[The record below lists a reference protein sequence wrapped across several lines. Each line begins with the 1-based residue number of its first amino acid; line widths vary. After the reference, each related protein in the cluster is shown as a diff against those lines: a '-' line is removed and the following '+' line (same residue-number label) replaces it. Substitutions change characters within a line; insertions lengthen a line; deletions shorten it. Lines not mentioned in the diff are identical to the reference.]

1 MNMTT
6 GRRGIVWK
14 TPDITA
20 DGLKMFA
27 CITMLIQTVGIAIIE
42 KGLIHLDQY
51 TQESLNQAMSQDSRL
66 MTLAGVGSIMQL
78 IGGMAIPVF
87 AFLLV
92 EGFRNTSDYKK
103 YLIMMAVTAL
113 VSEIPYDLAICGKVW
128 DFSSQNSMI
137 TMCICLIM
145 LKCLDLFK
153 ETSGLTGGMLKVLIL
168 IAAIVWVSIFRAE
181 YGLCIVL
188 LVFVF
193 YVFETRNVLKTV
205 LGCIISLMYVTGPIA
220 FYGIWCCDFS
230 SRSEYPLCLPYYPLN
245 IYEPFFSSR
254 SDSEIPCLRPP
265 VKGSSS
271 RYQET
276 KDLLLPVQSHAS

>member
-27 CITMLIQTVGIAIIE
+27 CIVMLIQTVGIAVIE

-66 MTLAGVGSIMQL
+66 MTLAGIGSIMQL

-103 YLIMMAVTAL
+103 YLLTMIITAL

-128 DFSSQNSMI
+128 DLSSQNAMI
-137 TMCICLIM
+137 TMCICLIL
-145 LKCLDLFK
+145 LKCMELFSNS
-153 ETSGLTGGMLKVLIL
+153 SGFAGSMVRILIM

-181 YGLCIVL
+181 YGLCMVL
-188 LVFVF
+188 LVTVF
-193 YVFETRNVLKTV
+193 YVFDTKNVLKTV

-220 FYGIWCCDFS
+220 FYGIWCYNGERKD
-230 SRSEYPLCLPYYPLN
+230 RINKYVYYAFYTLH
-245 IYEPFFSSR
+245 
-254 SDSEIPCLRPP
+254 
-265 VKGSSS
+265 
-271 RYQET
+271 
-276 KDLLLPVQSHAS
+276 LLVLGVIAKFVL

>member
-27 CITMLIQTVGIAIIE
+27 CIIMLIQTVGIAVIE

-66 MTLAGVGSIMQL
+66 MTLAGIGSIMQL

-103 YLIMMAVTAL
+103 YLITMIITAL
-113 VSEIPYDLAICGKVW
+113 VSEIPYDLAICGKVC
-128 DFSSQNSMI
+128 DFSSQNAMI

-145 LKCLDLFK
+145 LKCMELFSDS
-153 ETSGLTGGMLKVLIL
+153 SGFAGSMVRILIM

-181 YGLCIVL
+181 YGLCMVL
-188 LVFVF
+188 LVTVF
-193 YVFETRNVLKTV
+193 YVFDTRNVLKTV

-220 FYGIWCCDFS
+220 FYGIWCYNGERKDRINKYVYYAF
-230 SRSEYPLCLPYYPLN
+230 YPLH
-245 IYEPFFSSR
+245 
-254 SDSEIPCLRPP
+254 
-265 VKGSSS
+265 
-271 RYQET
+271 
-276 KDLLLPVQSHAS
+276 LLVLGVIAKFVL

>member
-6 GRRGIVWK
+6 GRRGVVWK

-27 CITMLIQTVGIAIIE
+27 CIVMLIQTIGIAVIE

-66 MTLAGVGSIMQL
+66 MTLAGIGSIMQL

-103 YLIMMAVTAL
+103 YLITMIITAL
-113 VSEIPYDLAICGKVW
+113 VSEIPYDLAIRGKVW
-128 DFSSQNSMI
+128 DLSSQNAMI

-145 LKCLDLFK
+145 LKCMELFSD
-153 ETSGLTGGMLKVLIL
+153 TSGFMGSMVKILIM

-181 YGLCIVL
+181 YGLCMVL
-188 LVFVF
+188 LVTVF
-193 YVFETRNVLKTV
+193 YVFDTRNVLKTV

-220 FYGIWCCDFS
+220 FYGIWCYNGVRKDRINKYVYYAF
-230 SRSEYPLCLPYYPLN
+230 YPLH
-245 IYEPFFSSR
+245 
-254 SDSEIPCLRPP
+254 
-265 VKGSSS
+265 
-271 RYQET
+271 
-276 KDLLLPVQSHAS
+276 LLVLGVIAKFVL

>member
-27 CITMLIQTVGIAIIE
+27 CIVMLIQTVGIAVIE

-66 MTLAGVGSIMQL
+66 MTLAGIGSIMQL

-103 YLIMMAVTAL
+103 YLLTMIITAL

-128 DFSSQNSMI
+128 DLSSQNAMI
-137 TMCICLIM
+137 TMCICLIL
-145 LKCLDLFK
+145 LKCMELFSNS
-153 ETSGLTGGMLKVLIL
+153 SGFAGSMVRILIM

-181 YGLCIVL
+181 YGLCMVL
-188 LVFVF
+188 LVTVF
-193 YVFETRNVLKTV
+193 YVFDTKNVLKTV

-220 FYGIWCCDFS
+220 FYGIWCYNGDRKDRINKYVYYAF
-230 SRSEYPLCLPYYPLN
+230 YPLH
-245 IYEPFFSSR
+245 
-254 SDSEIPCLRPP
+254 
-265 VKGSSS
+265 
-271 RYQET
+271 
-276 KDLLLPVQSHAS
+276 LLVLGVIAKFVL

>member
-1 MNMTT
+1 MNMAT
-6 GRRGIVWK
+6 GRRGVVWK

-27 CITMLIQTVGIAIIE
+27 CIVMLIQTIGIAVIE

-51 TQESLNQAMSQDSRL
+51 TQESLNQAMSQNSRL
-66 MTLAGVGSIMQL
+66 MTLAGIGSIMQL

-103 YLIMMAVTAL
+103 YLITMIITAL
-113 VSEIPYDLAICGKVW
+113 VSEIPYDLAIRGKVW
-128 DFSSQNSMI
+128 DLSSQNAMI

-145 LKCLDLFK
+145 LKCMELFSD
-153 ETSGLTGGMLKVLIL
+153 TSGFMGGMVKILIM

-181 YGLCIVL
+181 YGLCMVL
-188 LVFVF
+188 LVTVF
-193 YVFETRNVLKTV
+193 YVFDTRNVLKTV

-220 FYGIWCCDFS
+220 FYGIWCYNGVRKDRINKYVYYAF
-230 SRSEYPLCLPYYPLN
+230 YPLH
-245 IYEPFFSSR
+245 
-254 SDSEIPCLRPP
+254 
-265 VKGSSS
+265 
-271 RYQET
+271 
-276 KDLLLPVQSHAS
+276 LLVLGVIAKFVL

>member
-27 CITMLIQTVGIAIIE
+27 CIVMLIQTVGIAVIE

-66 MTLAGVGSIMQL
+66 MTLAGIGSIMQL

-87 AFLLV
+87 AVLLV

-103 YLIMMAVTAL
+103 YLLTMIITAL

-128 DFSSQNSMI
+128 DLSSQNAMI
-137 TMCICLIM
+137 TMCICLIL
-145 LKCLDLFK
+145 LKCMELFSNS
-153 ETSGLTGGMLKVLIL
+153 SGFAGSMVRILIM

-181 YGLCIVL
+181 YGLCMVL
-188 LVFVF
+188 LVTVF
-193 YVFETRNVLKTV
+193 YVFDTKNVLKTV

-220 FYGIWCCDFS
+220 FYGIWCYNGERKDRINKYVYYAF
-230 SRSEYPLCLPYYPLN
+230 YPLH
-245 IYEPFFSSR
+245 
-254 SDSEIPCLRPP
+254 
-265 VKGSSS
+265 
-271 RYQET
+271 
-276 KDLLLPVQSHAS
+276 LLVLGVIAKFVL

>member
-27 CITMLIQTVGIAIIE
+27 CITMLIQTVGIAVIE
-42 KGLIHLDQY
+42 KGLIHLDRY

-66 MTLAGVGSIMQL
+66 MTLAGIGSIMQL

-103 YLIMMAVTAL
+103 YLITVIITAL
-113 VSEIPYDLAICGKVW
+113 ISEIPYDLAIRGKVR
-128 DFSSQNSMI
+128 DFSSQNAMI

-145 LKCLDLFK
+145 LKCMELF
-153 ETSGLTGGMLKVLIL
+153 SDSAGFAGGMVRILIM
-168 IAAIVWVSIFRAE
+168 IAAIVWVSVFRAE
-181 YGLCIVL
+181 YGLCMVL
-188 LVFVF
+188 LVSVF
-193 YVFETRNVLKTV
+193 YMFDTRNVLKTV

-220 FYGIWCCDFS
+220 FYGIWCYNGVRKDRINKYVYYAF
-230 SRSEYPLCLPYYPLN
+230 YP
-245 IYEPFFSSR
+245 
-254 SDSEIPCLRPP
+254 
-265 VKGSSS
+265 VH
-271 RYQET
+271 
-276 KDLLLPVQSHAS
+276 LLVFGVIAKLL

>member
-1 MNMTT
+1 MNMAT
-6 GRRGIVWK
+6 GRRGVVWK

-27 CITMLIQTVGIAIIE
+27 CIVMLIQTIGIAVIE

-66 MTLAGVGSIMQL
+66 MTLAGIGSIMQL

-103 YLIMMAVTAL
+103 YLITMIITAL
-113 VSEIPYDLAICGKVW
+113 VSEIPYDLAIRGKVW
-128 DFSSQNSMI
+128 DLSSQNAMI

-145 LKCLDLFK
+145 LKCMELFSD
-153 ETSGLTGGMLKVLIL
+153 TSGFMGSMVKILIM

-181 YGLCIVL
+181 YGLCMVL
-188 LVFVF
+188 LVTVF
-193 YVFETRNVLKTV
+193 YVFDTRNVLKTV

-220 FYGIWCCDFS
+220 FYGIWCYNGVRKDRINKYVYYAF
-230 SRSEYPLCLPYYPLN
+230 YPLH
-245 IYEPFFSSR
+245 
-254 SDSEIPCLRPP
+254 
-265 VKGSSS
+265 
-271 RYQET
+271 
-276 KDLLLPVQSHAS
+276 LLVLGVIAKFVL

>member
-27 CITMLIQTVGIAIIE
+27 CIIMLIQTVGIAVIE

-66 MTLAGVGSIMQL
+66 MTLAGIGSIMQL

-103 YLIMMAVTAL
+103 YLITMIITAL

-128 DFSSQNSMI
+128 DFSSQNAMI
-137 TMCICLIM
+137 TMCSCLIM
-145 LKCLDLFK
+145 LKCMELFSDS
-153 ETSGLTGGMLKVLIL
+153 SGFAGRRVRIL
-168 IAAIVWVSIFRAE
+168 IMCAAIVWGSIS
-181 YGLCIVL
+181 VQSM
-188 LVFVF
+188 
-193 YVFETRNVLKTV
+193 
-205 LGCIISLMYVTGPIA
+205 GCA
-220 FYGIWCCDFS
+220 WCCW
-230 SRSEYPLCLPYYPLN
+230 
-245 IYEPFFSSR
+245 
-254 SDSEIPCLRPP
+254 
-265 VKGSSS
+265 
-271 RYQET
+271 
-276 KDLLLPVQSHAS
+276 

>member
-27 CITMLIQTVGIAIIE
+27 CITMLIQTIGVAVIE

-51 TQESLNQAMSQDSRL
+51 TQDSLNQAMAQDSRL
-66 MTLAGVGSIMQL
+66 MTLAGIGSIMQL

-103 YLIMMAVTAL
+103 YLLTMIITAL

-128 DFSSQNSMI
+128 DLSSQNAMI

-145 LKCLDLFK
+145 LKCMELFSNS
-153 ETSGLTGGMLKVLIL
+153 SGFAGSMVRILIM

-181 YGLCIVL
+181 YGLCMVL
-188 LVFVF
+188 LVTVF
-193 YVFETRNVLKTV
+193 YVFDTKNVLKTV

-220 FYGIWCCDFS
+220 FYGIWCYNGERKDRINKYVYYAF
-230 SRSEYPLCLPYYPLN
+230 YPLH
-245 IYEPFFSSR
+245 
-254 SDSEIPCLRPP
+254 
-265 VKGSSS
+265 
-271 RYQET
+271 
-276 KDLLLPVQSHAS
+276 LLVLGVIAKFVL

>member
-27 CITMLIQTVGIAIIE
+27 CIIMLIQTVGIAVIE

-66 MTLAGVGSIMQL
+66 MTLAGIGSIMQL
-78 IGGMAIPVF
+78 IGGMASPVF

-103 YLIMMAVTAL
+103 YLITMIITAL
-113 VSEIPYDLAICGKVW
+113 VSEIPYDLAICGNVW
-128 DFSSQNSMI
+128 DFSSQNAMI

-145 LKCLDLFK
+145 LKCMELFSDS
-153 ETSGLTGGMLKVLIL
+153 SGFAGSMVRILIM

-181 YGLCIVL
+181 YGLCMVL
-188 LVFVF
+188 LVTVF
-193 YVFETRNVLKTV
+193 YVFDTRNVLKTV

-220 FYGIWCCDFS
+220 FYGIWCYNGVRKDRINKYVYYAF
-230 SRSEYPLCLPYYPLN
+230 YPLH
-245 IYEPFFSSR
+245 
-254 SDSEIPCLRPP
+254 
-265 VKGSSS
+265 
-271 RYQET
+271 
-276 KDLLLPVQSHAS
+276 LLVLGVIAKFVL